1 MILLN
6 YLGNR
11 DIKLPANKEGGY
23 GNLCF
28 NDYRIFVW
36 NMKKFCK

>member
-11 DIKLPANKEGGY
+11 DIKLSANREGEN

-28 NDYRIFVW
+28 NDYRIFV
-36 NMKKFCK
+36 